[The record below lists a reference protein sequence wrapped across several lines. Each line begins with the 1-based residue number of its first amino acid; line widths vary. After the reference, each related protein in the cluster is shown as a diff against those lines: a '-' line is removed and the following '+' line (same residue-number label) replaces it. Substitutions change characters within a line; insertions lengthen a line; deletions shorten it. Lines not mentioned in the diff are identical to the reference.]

1 MLPHS
6 SWWKYVPDYSPHHA
20 RFTAHLHTLHTR
32 MASQDG
38 HAYPCFCSSERLS
51 TLRASQA
58 AAGVPTTYDRHCAH
72 LSKSDVAARIA
83 AGEGHVIRLKM
94 PTGDTVMT
102 DAVLG
107 HVRFKN
113 AAVDDTV
120 LLKSDGFPTYHL
132 ACVVDDIAMDISHVI
147 RGQEWL
153 SSSPKHLALYAALG
167 KQAPTWAHVPLLLDE
182 NRAKLSKRNNS
193 ASVDQYQAAGY
204 LPESVVNW
212 VALLGWHPGST
223 TEVMTMPELIEAFSV
238 DGLNKANCVVDLHK
252 LAWIQGHHIRQD
264 MAASAVP
271 TKPSLQLLAAE
282 PTLAPLPRTD
292 RAWQLWLRIQPHLEA
307 AIAAAQATAPGEAAT
322 EAARAAAAAVPP
334 AQLDADSIPEPPA
347 QLSLSGHTWPTQY
360 ALAAL
365 QAQHVRAH

>member
-1 MLPHS
+1 
-6 SWWKYVPDYSPHHA
+6 
-20 RFTAHLHTLHTR
+20 
-32 MASQDG
+32 
-38 HAYPCFCSSERLS
+38 
-51 TLRASQA
+51 
-58 AAGVPTTYDRHCAH
+58 
-72 LSKSDVAARIA
+72 
-83 AGEGHVIRLKM
+83 M

-132 ACVVDDIAMDISHVI
+132 ACVVDDIAMEISHVI

-167 KQAPTWAHVPLLLDE
+167 KPAPTWAHVPLLLDE

-223 TEVMTMPELIEAFSV
+223 TEVMSMPELIEAFSV

-271 TKPSLQLLAAE
+271 AKPSPQLLASE
-282 PTLAPLPRTD
+282 PALAVPRTD

-307 AIAAAQATAPGEAAT
+307 AIAAAQATPPGGAAT
-322 EAARAAAAAVPP
+322 EAASAAAAAVAP
-334 AQLDADSIPEPPA
+334 AQLDASSIPEPPA
-347 QLSLSGHTWPTQY
+347 ELSLSGHTWPTQY

-365 QAQHVRAH
+365 QAQHVRARYLAHVASRHHRARARPPSARAFPTGEDRHHPSCATVAAAILCSPLSSRPSCTSSHVRRHCPACDRLAGPCRRA